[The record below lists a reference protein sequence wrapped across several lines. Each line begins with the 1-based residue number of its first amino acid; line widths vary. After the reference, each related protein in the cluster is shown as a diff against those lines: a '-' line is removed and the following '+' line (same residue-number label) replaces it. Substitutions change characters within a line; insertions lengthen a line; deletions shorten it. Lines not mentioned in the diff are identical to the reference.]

1 MKLPSL
7 SFGYSITKPF
17 PRRYRYGLLA
27 FAGLSAAAFMTINV
41 FLVGYEVISITTPDF
56 NSTHAAGLQIWQS
69 EGSSSGCN
77 PHQFQLG
84 DAFRTNISAFSYSIF
99 DVESSESAAGVSPI
113 AGGFLYSNEVI
124 SVCDVDQYEIAV
136 KPGDRLI
143 TVTATV
149 QCPSPLGFRA
159 VTSWSYSNH
168 GILGSLSAGTF
179 PTDSM
184 ARAIMDGM
192 TNISTEA
199 YQDIYNKLYTT
210 NGTTGISQE
219 IYTVLAEGQPSCDT
233 SPPFSCV
240 VPPFSL
246 YNAIGNTDLNI
257 LPGPADVAADEV
269 NLYNVINVFYAAVR
283 LDLGHWTADNV
294 FTNTT
299 SFAQLVPVTNSSNSA
314 FRSIATSK
322 GMAYTNS
329 SSPMP
334 ANVPTPPAVIQIPYT
349 CNVMQRKPTGSF
361 IVSVLSATLSMFLG
375 AWGLIIAIL
384 SAIVRRNTGANT
396 CEHHGLPTYDDR
408 EDPINTLLLMPS
420 SKWNS

>member
-1 MKLPSL
+1 MKPPSL

-27 FAGLSAAAFMTINV
+27 FAGISAAAFITINV
-41 FLVGYEVISITTPDF
+41 FLAGYEVISITTPDF

-99 DVESSESAAGVSPI
+99 DVESSESAAGVSPV

-143 TVTATV
+143 TVTASPLQPFRLVQDAHPTQATV

-159 VTSWSYSNH
+159 VTSWS
-168 GILGSLSAGTF
+168 LSAGTF

-184 ARAIMDGM
+184 ARARMDGI

-219 IYTVLAEGQPSCDT
+219 IYTVLAEGQPSCDS

-240 VPPFSL
+240 VPPFSW

-299 SFAQLVPVTNSSNSA
+299 SFAQLVPVTSSSNSA
-314 FRSIATSK
+314 FRSVATTQ
-322 GMAYTNS
+322 GMAYTNF

-375 AWGLIIAIL
+375 AWGLIITIL
-384 SAIVRRNTGANT
+384 SAIARRNTRGNK
-396 CEHHGLPTYDDR
+396 CEHQGLPTYGTQEDDS
-408 EDPINTLLLMPS
+408 LA
-420 SKWNS
+420 K